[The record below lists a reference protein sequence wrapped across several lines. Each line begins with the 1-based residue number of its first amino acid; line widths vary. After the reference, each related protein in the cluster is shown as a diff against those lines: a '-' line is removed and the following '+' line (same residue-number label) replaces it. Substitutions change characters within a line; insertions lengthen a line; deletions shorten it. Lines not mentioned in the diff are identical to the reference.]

1 MSIIDDVRIK
11 QDLDKDGKY
20 VCDLNHKEE
29 TKFDIN
35 LRNAMASN
43 TPIIDMDTKF
53 VMDKQGVR
61 VPLSGGIVIP
71 SVVYVNIALQWL
83 QNSKKHDWEM
93 KDLTIPKKDYIINLR
108 NELNKLI

>member
-20 VCDLNHKEE
+20 VCDLNPKEKTQPLLDIKIIDIN
-29 TKFDIN
+29 TKFT
-35 LRNAMASN
+35 L
-43 TPIIDMDTKF
+43 DTE
-53 VMDKQGVR
+53 GIH

-83 QNSKKHDWEM
+83 QSSKKYDWEM
-93 KDLTIPKKDYIINLR
+93 KDLQISYKDYISNLIT
-108 NELNKLI
+108 ELQKLI